1 MWWLFLRAFWSY
13 GKCNLIL
20 WSQAHTLQL
29 EAFSVALKKLDAD
42 LPRPKL
48 QFVGSCRNN
57 SDEERLQN
65 LKNKAIELKVDG
77 DVEFYKNLMY
87 RFVPVKYI
95 LDPLYIHIMLCGIN
109 GWICALTSPT
119 HEYTFYIKKLIIL
132 SPKRILPIW
141 TFLT

>member
-1 MWWLFLRAFWSY
+1 MQGAMILMAHFLGLLKLFRLLH
-13 GKCNLIL
+13 NLIL
-20 WSQAHTLQL
+20 LSQAHTVQL

-48 QFVGSCRNN
+48 QFVGSCRNK

-87 RFVPVKYI
+87 RFEPVK
-95 LDPLYIHIMLCGIN
+95 LDIGSLIRPYYVMCN
-109 GWICALTSPT
+109 FMDACA
-119 HEYTFYIKKLIIL
+119 
-132 SPKRILPIW
+132 
-141 TFLT
+141 